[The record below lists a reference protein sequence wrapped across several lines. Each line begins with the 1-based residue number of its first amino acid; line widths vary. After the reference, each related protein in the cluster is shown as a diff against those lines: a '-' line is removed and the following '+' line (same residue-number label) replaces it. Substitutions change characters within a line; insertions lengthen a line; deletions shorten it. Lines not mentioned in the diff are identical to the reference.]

1 MTMPDIRSDPADRPS
16 FDAAT
21 LQVLWTRLIACV
33 DEAAAALVRTSFST
47 LVRESHDFSCVI
59 TDERGQSLVQATR
72 SIPSFIGT
80 LPGTVKHF
88 IKEFPPETLYPNDVL
103 ITNDLFQ
110 GTGHLPDVTVAKPIY
125 YRGQL
130 VGFAAS
136 TAHAPDIGG
145 KIRSPEARE
154 VFEEGFQIP
163 IMKLQ
168 ERGKTNDTLVKLLR
182 KNVRTPDA
190 TVGDL
195 WAQIVALDMMEARV
209 IELLKSYGFQ
219 RLRPL
224 AEEIQGRCERAMRQ
238 AISELPDGVYHS
250 SLQTDGLL
258 DKPIHLEM
266 ALTVKGDTIDI
277 DYAGS
282 DPQVDRAINVCMCY
296 TYALT
301 VYGVKC
307 CTIPNLPN
315 NEGGFRPITLRAP
328 EGCVVNPV
336 FPTAGGSRMLIGHY
350 LPILVFGCLGK
361 LVPERVMAACGSP
374 MWGVN
379 QSGVNQAGKPYANMF
394 FYNGGMGATYRRD
407 GPACL
412 SWPSNVSST
421 PIELSEQIAP
431 LRFKYKRLR
440 PDSGGAGKFRGG
452 LGQEVFIESR
462 SDGLIAVSFL
472 AERTIIP
479 AFGIE
484 GGQPGAVGVLKVNGE
499 QTDPKKQYVL
509 KRGDTVYLATP
520 GGGGHGDPSQ
530 RSRAD
535 LSRDLLEGYVTRKAD
550 FES

>member
-1 MTMPDIRSDPADRPS
+1 MTANQSRKRNT

-59 TDERGQSLVQATR
+59 TDELGQSLVQATR

-80 LPGTVKHF
+80 LPATVKHF
-88 IKEFPPETLYPNDVL
+88 INEFPPENLSPDDVL
-103 ITNDLFQ
+103 ITNDLHQ
-110 GTGHLPDVTVAKPIY
+110 GTGHLPDITVAKPIY
-125 YRGQL
+125 FDGRL
-130 VGFAAS
+130 IGFAAS

-145 KIRSPEARE
+145 KIRSPEPRE

-168 ERGKTNDTLVKLLR
+168 ERGKTNETLIQLLR

-209 IELLKSYGFQ
+209 LQLMKSYGFKE
-219 RLRPL
+219 LRPL
-224 AEEIQGRCERAMRQ
+224 AEEIQGRCERAMRK
-238 AISELPDGVYHS
+238 AITDLPDGVYHS
-250 SLQTDGLL
+250 SLKTDGLI

-266 ALTVKGDTIDI
+266 TLTVDGDTIDI

-296 TYALT
+296 TYAFT

-307 CTIPNLPN
+307 CTSPDLPN
-315 NEGGFRPITLRAP
+315 NEGAFRPITVRGP

-350 LPILVFGCLGK
+350 LPILVFGCLGGV
-361 LVPERVMAACGSP
+361 VPKQVMAACGSP
-374 MWGVN
+374 MWGMN
-379 QSGVNQAGKPYANMF
+379 QSGVNDEGKPYTNMF

-407 GPACL
+407 GTTCL

-421 PIELSEQIAP
+421 PIELSEQLAP
-431 LRFKYKRLR
+431 LRFHYKQLR
-440 PDSGGAGKFRGG
+440 PDSGGPGKFRGG
-452 LGQEVFIESR
+452 LGQEIFIESR
-462 SDGLIAVSFL
+462 SDRLIAVSFL
-472 AERTIIP
+472 AERTLFP

-484 GGQPGAVGVLKVNGE
+484 GGREGDVGVLKINGE
-499 QTDPKKQYVL
+499 LTDPKKQYVL
-509 KRGDTVYLATP
+509 KHGEKVYLATP
-520 GGGGHGDPSQ
+520 GGGGHGTP
-530 RSRAD
+530 A
-535 LSRDLLEGYVTRKAD
+535 SRDRVILEQDLKEGYVTRRSD
-550 FES
+550 YE